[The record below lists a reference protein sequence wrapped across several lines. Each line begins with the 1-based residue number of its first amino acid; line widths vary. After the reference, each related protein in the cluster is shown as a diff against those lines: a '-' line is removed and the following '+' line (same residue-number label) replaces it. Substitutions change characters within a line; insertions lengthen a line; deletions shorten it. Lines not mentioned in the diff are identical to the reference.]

1 MSVNDYCELPE
12 MGFQIQNF
20 RILCNGRS
28 VYPLYSLDLKIMS
41 VMFVKQCNY
50 VTIVKRINTISER
63 LKLWSPA
70 SSLIRRYVPLKDTPG
85 KNTEQFIII

>member
-1 MSVNDYCELPE
+1 MSVNDYCELLE

-41 VMFVKQCNY
+41 VTFVKQCNYMY

-70 SSLIRRYVPLKDTPG
+70 SSLTRRYVPLKLHTR
-85 KNTEQFIII
+85 